1 MKRLKVVQDQPDQ
14 DWISEMLTKIAFN
27 VPLNSEQKQ
36 SRRETNTRN
45 QAIKRSNVKEA
56 ANILPKRQK
65 YAK

>member
-1 MKRLKVVQDQPDQ
+1 MSATDVE
-14 DWISEMLTKIAFN
+14 WISHLLGNLVFQ
-27 VPLNSEQKQ
+27 VPQKSEQQKVK
-36 SRRETNTRN
+36 REANTKA